1 MLFSKYFIISDLPGD
16 NTCFLAIDEPN
27 LTPERCE
34 KKLVSYLATHSM
46 LDPQPS
52 YSYATQPPN
61 KGDEH
66 FSEPTL

>member
-34 KKLVSYLATHSM
+34 KKLVSYLASHSM
-46 LDPQPS
+46 WGPHTHIFHDI
-52 YSYATQPPN
+52 
-61 KGDEH
+61 
-66 FSEPTL
+66 